1 MLCTIDMERPNDC
14 RGSILME
21 FMLVLPLYFLL
32 IGMVFSVG
40 EMGLKVI
47 GLASADR
54 MFASVAGD
62 GNFTLTFSYFREK
75 LFPSDILSYGDDL
88 GMSAKVDTLTAST
101 KTFRSDVEFNCA
113 WGWQAA
119 GKSFD
124 DYALPPWTRGWLQYP
139 RDRFYATAG
148 EGSVDDGRM
157 SGLLDVGRLGR
168 VLMVSKDVGNVRA
181 FNYYTLKR
189 TELARGKDA
198 YRSWGN
204 VRYAG
209 GWDGSGLSKFNSAP
223 VTSSTWYRNVFK
235 EPEMTPDAEKLDQSP
250 DQNRDQG
257 VAPQSK
263 SEYRRKYQLVLLS
276 Q

>member
-1 MLCTIDMERPNDC
+1 MLCTIDIKKPNDC
-14 RGSILME
+14 RGSMLME

-32 IGMVFSVG
+32 IGMAFSVG

-54 MFASVAGD
+54 MFALAAGD
-62 GNFTLTFSYFREK
+62 GDFALTFYHFRER
-75 LFPSDILSYGDDL
+75 LFSSEILSYGDDL
-88 GMSAKVDTLTAST
+88 GMSSKVDNLSAAT
-101 KTFRSDVEFNCA
+101 KTFRTDVNFNCA

-119 GKSFD
+119 GKCFD
-124 DYALPPWTRGWLQYP
+124 EYALPPWTRGWLQYP
-139 RDRFYATAG
+139 RNRFYETAG
-148 EGSVDDGRM
+148 EGLVDDGRM

-168 VLMVSKDVGNVRA
+168 VLMVSKDVGNVRV

-189 TELARGKDA
+189 TELARKEDA

-209 GWDGSGLSKFNSAP
+209 GWEGGGLAKSSSAP
-223 VTSSTWYRNVFK
+223 VRSSVWYANVFN
-235 EPEMTPDAEKLDQSP
+235 EPLMTADAKKLDDAP
-250 DQNRDQG
+250 DQNQDQG
-257 VAPQSK
+257 VSPQSK
-263 SEYRRKYQLVLLS
+263 SEYKRKYQLVLLA